1 MTASD
6 RRDSRVMCNN
16 CADFAQA
23 TLEGANL
30 CSGCLLRL
38 LMSTSDPSL
47 FDRLQPLAPDGTFE
61 LKKNP
66 TLQARK

>member
-1 MTASD
+1 
-6 RRDSRVMCNN
+6 MCDN

-38 LMSTSDPSL
+38 LMSTSDASL
-47 FDRLQPLAPDGTFE
+47 FDRLQPLTPDGTIN
-61 LKKNP
+61 LKQNP
-66 TLQARK
+66 TAQPGK